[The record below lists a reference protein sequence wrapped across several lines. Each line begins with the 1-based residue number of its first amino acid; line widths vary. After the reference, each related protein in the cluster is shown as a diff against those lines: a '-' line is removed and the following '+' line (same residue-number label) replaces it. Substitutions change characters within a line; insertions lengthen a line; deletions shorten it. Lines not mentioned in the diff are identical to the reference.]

1 MIEENQQLC
10 QMAALIPGEGWE
22 VSASWNFFFQ
32 LEMQWGAPE
41 TNTAT
46 YILFGEPNFKTR
58 PVRFWQYCRAATY
71 FYWEF

>member
-32 LEMQWGAPE
+32 LEMQQGAPE
-41 TNTAT
+41 NITAT
-46 YILFGEPNFKTR
+46 YILFGEPNFT
-58 PVRFWQYCRAATY
+58 
-71 FYWEF
+71 